1 MIQVQQCCGARDTFP
16 TRVEVTTADL
26 RQMNPPSRVPT
37 RIDATQGDPMHA
49 YMFCLPQSKPV
60 HEEPCCMSA
69 ENSVSS
75 SEVVEA
81 ILSSLPTVGHG
92 MGLGRD

>member
-1 MIQVQQCCGARDTFP
+1 
-16 TRVEVTTADL
+16 
-26 RQMNPPSRVPT
+26 
-37 RIDATQGDPMHA
+37 MHT

-69 ENSVSS
+69 ENSVTS
-75 SEVVEA
+75 SELVEA
-81 ILSSLPTVGHG
+81 VLSSLPTVGHG